1 MLMENAPT
9 IVRTARGRSR
19 SRGWMAAFA
28 LLALV
33 TGPAALPGESHAL
46 ELFGFKL
53 FGAKD
58 DDALPVVDPLTYT
71 VTIDLRGGEGGDVL
85 KDRLLSASGLAR
97 GAEKPVS
104 GSVGLISLARS
115 DFEQL
120 LGALYEDARYGGV
133 VDISLAGR
141 PLESLAP
148 DADLKPFEP
157 VPVTISVTPG
167 PQFRFG
173 TVAVVTDEGKAFDPA
188 TYGLVSGGTAGS
200 DTILVAEGKVVDALR
215 ALGHPLAKV
224 TSRDVV
230 ADHER
235 TELDVT
241 LHVSP
246 GPIAPF
252 GETSVDG
259 ASEVDPDFVA
269 YMAGVEEGK
278 TYDPKDLEAAT
289 KRLKA
294 LDVFSSV
301 TVRGRD
307 TLDANGA
314 VPVDVAVSERKF
326 RYFGAGATFSSTDGG
341 GLEAYW
347 GHRNLFGRA
356 EKLRVEGAVSRLGN
370 TGQYQ
375 DLTYRGALLFEKP
388 GVLGPA
394 SKFSSRLVVAQ
405 ENPDAYRRFS
415 INAFAGVSRE
425 LSDRDTV
432 SVGVDVEYARLTD
445 AFVTNRKTL
454 TVALPIEYVRD
465 ARDDRLNPTSGYRF
479 LIAAEPTI
487 ETINSET
494 FLKVR
499 GELSAYRALDEA
511 KRFVLAGR
519 VAGGAIVGSDLAG
532 VPANRRFYA
541 GGGGSVRGYGY
552 QGIGPRDVN
561 GKPTGGLSHFEASAE
576 VRINVTENVGV
587 VPFIDVGMV
596 GSDYGFDD
604 ARLKAGAGIGL
615 RYNTPF
621 GPLRVDFA
629 LPLDRE
635 PGDPKY
641 GIYAGVGQAF

>member
-1 MLMENAPT
+1 MLMKNAPNQS
-9 IVRTARGRSR
+9 RPARGRSR
-19 SRGWMAAFA
+19 SRSWIAVFAALA
-28 LLALV
+28 LLSGV
-33 TGPAALPGESHAL
+33 VSVPSQTHAI
-46 ELFGFKL
+46 EIFGFKL
-53 FGAKD
+53 FEPD
-58 DDALPVVDPLTYT
+58 DGDELPVTDPLAYT
-71 VTIDLRGGEGGDVL
+71 VTLDLRGEGGDDL
-85 KDRLLSASGLAR
+85 KDKLLAASALER
-97 GAEKPVS
+97 GKGKPVS

-115 DFEQL
+115 DFEQV

-133 VDISLAGR
+133 VRISLAGQK
-141 PLESLAP
+141 LEELAP
-148 DADLKPFEP
+148 DTDLKPFEP
-157 VPVTISVTPG
+157 VAVAISVEPG

-173 TVAVVTDEGKAFDPA
+173 DVAVVNEEGRQFDA
-188 TYGLVSGGTAGS
+188 AAYGLVPGAVAGS
-200 DTILVAEGKVVDALR
+200 SVILSAESRVVSALR
-215 ALGHPLAKV
+215 ELGHPLAKV

-230 ADHER
+230 ADHDR
-235 TELDVT
+235 GELDVT
-241 LHVSP
+241 LQVSA
-246 GPIAPF
+246 GPVAPF

-259 ASEVDPDFVA
+259 ASEVDADFIA
-269 YMAGVEEGK
+269 YMAGVEPGK
-278 TYDPKDLEAAT
+278 TYNPKDLDAAT

-294 LDVFSSV
+294 LDVFSSA

-307 TLDANGA
+307 KLNPDGS
-314 VPVDVAVSERKF
+314 VPVDVSVSERKF
-326 RYFGAGATFSSTDGG
+326 RFFGAGATFSSTDGG

-356 EKLRVEGAVSRLGN
+356 EKLRVEGSISRLGN
-370 TGQYQ
+370 TGEYE

-415 INAFAGVSRE
+415 VNAFAGISRE
-425 LSDRDTV
+425 LTDKDTV

-445 AFVTNRKTL
+445 TFATGRNTL

-487 ETINSET
+487 ETIHSDM
-494 FLKVR
+494 FVKVR
-499 GELSAYRALDEA
+499 GEVSAYRALDDA

-519 VAGGAIVGSDLAG
+519 VAGGTILGSDLSG
-532 VPANRRFYA
+532 IPANRRFYA
-541 GGGGSVRGYGY
+541 GGGGSVRGYGF
-552 QGIGPRDVN
+552 QGIGPRDAN
-561 GKPTGGLSHFEASAE
+561 GRPTGGRSHFEASAE
-576 VRINVTENVGV
+576 LRFNVTENVGI

-596 GSDYGFDD
+596 GADQGFDD

-621 GPLRVDFA
+621 GPLRLDFA

-635 PGDPKY
+635 ANDPKY

>member
-1 MLMENAPT
+1 MLMKNAPH
-9 IVRTARGRSR
+9 IDRPARDRSR
-19 SRGWMAAFA
+19 LRGWAGVLA
-28 LLALV
+28 LLLLV
-33 TGPAALPGESHAL
+33 SGTAAPGGDARAL
-46 ELFGFKL
+46 EIFGITLFG
-53 FGAKD
+53 GKD
-58 DDALPVVDPLTYT
+58 DDALPVTDPLAYT
-71 VTIDLRGGEGGDVL
+71 VTLDVAGGEGGDAL
-85 KDRLLSASGLAR
+85 KDKIEAASGLAR
-97 GAEKPVS
+97 GRDKPVS

-120 LGALYEDARYGGV
+120 LGALYEEARYGGV
-133 VDISLAGR
+133 VEISLAGR
-141 PLESLAP
+141 SVETIEP

-157 VPVTISVTPG
+157 VPVAINVTPG
-167 PQFRFG
+167 PVFRFG
-173 TVAVVTDEGKAFDPA
+173 DVAVVTDEGKAFDPA
-188 TYGLVSGGTAGS
+188 AYGLVSGATAGS
-200 DTILVAEGKVVDALR
+200 STILSAEGRIVDALR

-235 TELDVT
+235 AELDVT
-241 LHVSP
+241 LNVSP
-246 GPIAPF
+246 GPVAPF
-252 GETSVDG
+252 GPISVDG
-259 ASEVDPDFVA
+259 ASEVDPEFVA
-269 YMAGVEEGK
+269 YMADIEEGK
-278 TYDPKDLEAAT
+278 TYNPKDLDAAA

-307 TLDANGA
+307 TLDGAGA
-314 VPVDVAVSERKF
+314 VPVDVSVSERKF
-326 RYFGAGATFSSTDGG
+326 RYFGAGATYSSTDGG

-356 EKLRVEGAVSRLGN
+356 EKLRVEGSVSRLGN
-370 TGQYQ
+370 TGQYE

-415 INAFAGVSRE
+415 VNAFAGISRE

-479 LIAAEPTI
+479 LVAAEPTI
-487 ETINSET
+487 ETLNSET
-494 FLKVR
+494 FLKMR
-499 GELSAYRALDEA
+499 GEVSAYRALDDA

-519 VAGGAIVGSDLAG
+519 VSGGSIVGADLAA

-561 GKPTGGLSHFEASAE
+561 GKPTGGLSHVEASAE
-576 VRINVTENVGV
+576 LRISVTENVGI
-587 VPFIDVGMV
+587 VPFLDVGMV
-596 GSDYGFDD
+596 GADNAFDD

-621 GPLRVDFA
+621 GPLRLDFA

-635 PGDPKY
+635 AGDPKY